1 MKKSRTVG
9 QRLPSLAV
17 PEAGTVNLPAAMA
30 AFAAA
35 KNAGALQYEYWPNML
50 PFKPLT
56 HLASA
61 RLVVPAAFLR
71 SRLLPLYPILRA
83 TTAPAGSVG
92 TTGATNGSSP
102 LSTTTGL

>member
-9 QRLPSLAV
+9 HGLPSLAV
-17 PEAGTVNLPAAMA
+17 PEAGTVNLPTAMA

-50 PFKPLT
+50 PVKPLT
-56 HLASA
+56 HLPSA
-61 RLVVPAAFLR
+61 RLLVPAAFLR
-71 SRLLPLYPILRA
+71 SRVLPLYPNQRA
-83 TTAPAGSVG
+83 TMAPSGSVG
-92 TTGATNGSSP
+92 TTGGTNGASP